1 MLQIMS
7 NEKLTST
14 PHRVI
19 SKGTENKARYSIP
32 FFLHPRP
39 EIILNK
45 EGDLTAEKFLAT
57 NVYEILNLNKC
68 ITYKLY

>member
-1 MLQIMS
+1 MS

-14 PHRVI
+14 RI
-19 SKGTENKARYSIP
+19 ELSQRALKIKARYSIP

-45 EGDLTAEKFLAT
+45 EGDLTAEKFLDKR
-57 NVYEILNLNKC
+57 VRDI
-68 ITYKLY
+68 KLK

>member
-19 SKGTENKARYSIP
+19 SKDNENKARYSIP

-39 EIILNK
+39 EIVLNK
-45 EGDLTAEKFLAT
+45 EGDLTAEKFLDKR
-57 NVYEILNLNKC
+57 VRDIKLN
-68 ITYKLY
+68 

>member
-45 EGDLTAEKFLAT
+45 EGDLTAEKFLDKR
-57 NVYEILNLNKC
+57 VRDI
-68 ITYKLY
+68 KLK